1 MTFVDYS
8 SAKSGFIE
16 WDDILWF
23 ENKGDGVYEL
33 KYARKTSKKDK
44 YVPASLSISVRNS
57 DGDQDLVARVLEQ
70 AYENTKK
77 QKRLLVLINPHGGP
91 GKATSIYRKHGAP
104 FFAAANCHTHVITTT
119 HRYHA
124 QEIAK
129 DLDLSKY
136 DAIVCCS
143 GDGIP
148 HEVMN
153 GFAERPDAMTA
164 LATMPIC
171 QFPCGSGNS
180 LAMSLNGTG
189 SPSKAAVAI
198 IKGSPMRVD
207 LMQLSQE
214 NKTAVSFLS
223 QTYGLVADC
232 DLGTE
237 DMRWMGGQR
246 FAVGAVMRTLSATTY
261 PCELYVKY
269 AHVGNDAVKKHFNG
283 MKQAKESSKGASQD
297 VFTHAEGALTP
308 PKFGTVND
316 NVPEDWTKLNLPDLS
331 FFYVGKMPW
340 MATDAFVFPACLPT
354 DGCLDLITWDS
365 KIGRVNSLQLLLQLE
380 EGQHIHSKQAHY
392 SKIEAYRLIP
402 KIPKGYLS
410 IDGESY
416 DFKPFQVE
424 VLPAAGC
431 LLSMHGIYANREDL

>member
-1 MTFVDYS
+1 MTVADYS

-16 WDDILWF
+16 WDDVLWF
-23 ENKGDGVYEL
+23 ENQGNGVHQL
-33 KYARKTSKKDK
+33 KYARKIGANK

-57 DGDQDLVARVLEQ
+57 EGGQDLVEHVMTQ
-70 AYENTKK
+70 AYENTIKR
-77 QKRLLVLINPHGGP
+77 KRLLVLINPHGGP

-104 FFAAANCHTHVITTT
+104 FFAAAKCHTEVITTT

-153 GFAERPDAMTA
+153 GFAERPDAMKA

-189 SPSKAAVAI
+189 SPSRAAVAI
-198 IKGSPMRVD
+198 IKGSPMKVD
-207 LMQLSQE
+207 LMRLSQE

-237 DMRWMGGQR
+237 NMRWMGGQR

-283 MKQAKESSKGASQD
+283 MKREQHSKGIRQEEPNQ
-297 VFTHAEGALTP
+297 AEGALTP
-308 PKFGTVND
+308 PKFGTLND
-316 NVPEDWTKLNLPDLS
+316 NVPEDWTKLSLPDLS

-354 DGCLDLITWDS
+354 DGYLDLITWDAT
-365 KIGRVNSLQLLLQLE
+365 IGRVSSLQLLLQIE

-392 SKIEAYRLIP
+392 SKIEAYRLVP